1 MLSFA
6 SLQIFARVIDKKI
19 ISKLM
24 NILLKLKSQFLFRA
38 KPPYGQFY
46 TLSKWSVCDYN
57 TR

>member
-46 TLSKWSVCDYN
+46 TLSK
-57 TR
+57 